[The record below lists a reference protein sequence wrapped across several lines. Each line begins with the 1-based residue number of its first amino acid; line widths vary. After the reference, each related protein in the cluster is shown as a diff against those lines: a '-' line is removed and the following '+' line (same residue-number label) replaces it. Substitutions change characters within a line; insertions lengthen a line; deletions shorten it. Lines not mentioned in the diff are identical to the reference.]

1 MQNLEPNSP
10 NNNAR
15 SMNSTLLAKV
25 MAFFAISA
33 LASYAIYNY
42 KQLKQSPI
50 KPTVTA
56 VPTKHEQPSNLPK
69 THLKVVSTEHSSIL
83 FHEGKIKHGF
93 GFDLARLYA
102 NDQVLTLDF
111 QVVDN
116 NDTAFRLV
124 REGKADLAMTT
135 AELDTIAEEQL
146 NAFSI
151 ACGELK
157 SLETHG
163 LDVNLN
169 WAFQQKQEQL
179 SQSAKAFLCQ
189 HQEKGTLE
197 QLASFYSH
205 YILPDETAWFLVK
218 RDLASRL
225 PTYRNAFQKSAK
237 QYDLDWHLLAA
248 IGYQESLLKAD
259 STSPT
264 GVKGLMMLTNSTAKE
279 LGVENR
285 EDPFQSIQGG
295 AKYYDRMLR
304 LYKDIPDPDR
314 TWFALVAYNMG
325 PAHVRRIQFELV
337 AQGKDPTEFLNLYD
351 YLQRNQAENSRY
363 TQAIHYVTRIRA
375 FLEHIKTSK
384 KSST

>member
-1 MQNLEPNSP
+1 MQNLEPSVQTSD
-10 NNNAR
+10 AR
-15 SMNSTLLAKV
+15 SLKSSLLAKV
-25 MAFFAISA
+25 IAFFAISA
-33 LASYAIYNY
+33 STSYAVYNY
-42 KQLKQSPI
+42 QQLKTSPP
-50 KPTVTA
+50 KPV
-56 VPTKHEQPSNLPK
+56 VHQQHVVQPDEPK
-69 THLKVVSTEHSSIL
+69 THLRVVSIDDDSTI
-83 FHEGKIKHGF
+83 FHEGDIKHGF
-93 GFDLARLYA
+93 GYDLVRLYA
-102 NDQVLTLDF
+102 NDQLLELDF
-111 QVVDN
+111 QVVEDN
-116 NDTAFRLV
+116 ATAISLV
-124 REGKADLAMTT
+124 QQGKADIAMTT
-135 AELDTIAEEQL
+135 AELDTIAEEKL
-146 NAFSI
+146 TAFSI
-151 ACGELK
+151 TCDDMEVFK
-157 SLETHG
+157 KHG
-163 LDVNLN
+163 LNANLS
-169 WAFQQKQEQL
+169 WTFPDKKTSLA
-179 SQSAKAFLCQ
+179 SSAKDFVCK
-189 HQEKGTLE
+189 HQQEGTLE

-205 YILPDETAWFLVK
+205 YVLPDETAWFLVK

-264 GVKGLMMLTNSTAKE
+264 GVKGLMMLTNNTAKE

-285 EDPFQSIQGG
+285 EDPLQSIQGG
-295 AKYYDRMLR
+295 AKYYDKMLR

-337 AQGKDPTEFLNLYD
+337 AQGKDPTEWLNLYD